1 MKDDKVIDGRE
12 FENKR
17 IKIDGLRPG
26 QTYKISLIA
35 CNKYGESPV
44 LYLKIKTK
52 KKRGFL

>member
-52 KKRGFL
+52 K